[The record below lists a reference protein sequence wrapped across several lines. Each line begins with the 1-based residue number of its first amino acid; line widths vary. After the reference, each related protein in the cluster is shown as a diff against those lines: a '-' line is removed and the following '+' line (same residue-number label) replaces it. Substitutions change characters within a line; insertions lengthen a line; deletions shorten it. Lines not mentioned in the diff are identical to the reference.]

1 VYVHCPPWIFKPIW
15 IILRPLLDP
24 VVRDKIRLTSTLEEL
39 EELIPAHHLPRDSM
53 GGSADWGY
61 SYPPPEEHEN
71 DAQLDTARRAELQAA
86 HDAAAAEF
94 ERLTRQ
100 VARAYSSRRAAVPRR
115 SSDADPTSAATT
127 DSEFDEDDE
136 DDDAHADIAADVK
149 ALRDVAA
156 TRLRVAWLRLMPYII
171 GRTVYNRWN
180 VARDDGSVMW
190 TYDAIDGTH
199 EEQRLGEGTTLPVL
213 EENLA
218 QLDAALGNVEPR
230 ANGSTN
236 GASASAPHARQ
247 RSHQRMRTAGSRSFV
262 LDEALGMMGD
272 GAKKKDGALSGQ
284 ADELREAARPDGLD
298 ATAGLHPASEQPA
311 APLASPSSEVPSQ
324 DASSKSQ
331 DTGSTAHAA
340 PLPVHPL
347 FVER

>member
-1 VYVHCPPWIFKPIW
+1 
-15 IILRPLLDP
+15 
-24 VVRDKIRLTSTLEEL
+24 
-39 EELIPAHHLPRDSM
+39 
-53 GGSADWGY
+53 
-61 SYPPPEEHEN
+61 
-71 DAQLDTARRAELQAA
+71 
-86 HDAAAAEF
+86 
-94 ERLTRQ
+94 
-100 VARAYSSRRAAVPRR
+100 
-115 SSDADPTSAATT
+115 
-127 DSEFDEDDE
+127 
-136 DDDAHADIAADVK
+136 
-149 ALRDVAA
+149 
-156 TRLRVAWLRLMPYII
+156 MPYII
-171 GRTVYNRWN
+171 GRTIYHRWN

-199 EEQRLGEGTTLPVL
+199 EEQRLGEGTTLHVL

-230 ANGSTN
+230 TNGATN

-272 GAKKKDGALSGQ
+272 GARNKDGALSGQ
-284 ADELREAARPDGLD
+284 TDELQEAARPDGLD
-298 ATAGLHPASEQPA
+298 ATAGLHPASEQPP

-324 DASSKSQ
+324 DTSSKSQ